1 MYDVEAAE
9 KAHQEGEGA
18 RITLELGGK
27 LTPGQTPFK
36 GTFLVKKLF
45 QGEFL
50 ATGPMFNGMPA
61 DLGKMA
67 NLQIGEVE
75 VVVACSRTQANDQSY
90 FRVMGIEPSEMKILV
105 LKSSNHYRADF
116 EPIAGAIIP
125 VEAPGVFTEDSRKT
139 PYRHLREGVRLGG
152 NGPEFNRG

>member
-1 MYDVEAAE
+1 MMNAQSGVDVGQIIDLRARHDAAV
-9 KAHQEGEGA
+9 A
-18 RITLELGGK
+18 L
-27 LTPGQTPFK
+27 
-36 GTFLVKKLF
+36 
-45 QGEFL
+45 
-50 ATGPMFNGMPA
+50 A

-90 FRVMGIEPSEMKILV
+90 FRVLGIEPSEMKILV

-125 VEAPGVFTEDSRKT
+125 VEAPGAFTEDSRKT
-139 PYRHLREGVRLGG
+139 PYRHLREGVRLSG
-152 NGPEFNRG
+152 NGPEFKRG